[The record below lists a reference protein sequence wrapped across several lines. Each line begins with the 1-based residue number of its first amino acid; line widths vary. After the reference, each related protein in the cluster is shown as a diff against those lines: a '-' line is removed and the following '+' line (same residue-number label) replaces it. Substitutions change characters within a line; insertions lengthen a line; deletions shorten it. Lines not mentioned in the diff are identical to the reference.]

1 MSSALKQIFLMI
13 RVNLGSL
20 PRRLAIS
27 LSMVLSVALVVAV
40 LSGFLAMARG
50 FEAAL
55 AGAGSPDIALVL
67 GGGTNQETGSE
78 VPAEAIRSLAAMG
91 GDSGIAR
98 NPGIAGNPGIAR
110 DGAGAPALS
119 RETVVPV
126 DVRQD
131 DGAQQT
137 LSLRGMDVTGPA
149 LRDRARLSQGR
160 LFSPGA
166 REIVVGARIADSFPG
181 LAVGDTI
188 RLGALDWK
196 IVGHFTSGG
205 SAFESEIWA
214 DLEPVQSAFDRQ
226 GQVQSLR
233 VRLDGAGDPAT
244 ALAALRDRLS
254 ALPGTPLTAV
264 SETDFYAG
272 QAERTESLIRLFG
285 WPIALLMAIGATAGA
300 LNTMMSSVSDR
311 SVEIATLRLLGF
323 ARLPVFTASWV
334 EAVLL
339 SLAGAGLGVLASRL
353 AFDGWQASTMGA
365 NHTKMAFQLN
375 VSGEVILT
383 AGLLGLAIGILG
395 GALPA
400 IAATRLPLSSAL
412 RARG

>member
-27 LSMVLSVALVVAV
+27 LSMVLSVTLVVAV
-40 LSGFLAMARG
+40 LAGFLAVARG
-50 FEAAL
+50 FEASL
-55 AGAGSPDIALVL
+55 AGAGSPDIAIIL

-78 VPAEAIRSLAAMG
+78 VPAEAIRSLAAMD

-98 NPGIAGNPGIAR
+98 N
-110 DGAGAPALS
+110 GAGEPALS

-126 DVRQD
+126 DVRQG
-131 DGAQQT
+131 DGTEQT
-137 LSLRGMDVTGPA
+137 LSLRGMDLTGPD
-149 LRDRARLSQGR
+149 LRERARLLQGR

-166 REIVVGARIADSFPG
+166 SEIVVGARIAEAFPG
-181 LAVGDTI
+181 FGVGDTI
-188 RLGALDWK
+188 RLGPVGWHV
-196 IVGHFTSGG
+196 VGHFTSDG

-214 DLEPVQSAFDRQ
+214 DMEPVQSAFDQQ

-233 VRLDGAGDPAT
+233 VRLDGGGDPST

-254 ALPGTPLTAV
+254 SLPGTPLAAV
-264 SETDFYAG
+264 SEIDFYAG
-272 QAERTESLIRLFG
+272 QAERTASLIRVFG

-300 LNTMMSSVSDR
+300 FNTMMSSVSDR

-323 ARLPVFTASWV
+323 ARLPIFAASWV

-365 NHTKMAFQLN
+365 NHTKMAFQLE
-375 VSGEVILT
+375 VTPDVILT
-383 AGLLGLAIGILG
+383 AGLLGLAVGMIG

-400 IAATRLPLSSAL
+400 LAAARLPLRAAL